1 MIHIDGVK
9 DNMIA
14 NNVDPF
20 EPTHPGEVIRDELE
34 DRGMSQRQLAK
45 KMGMSYSVLNDII
58 NGKRD
63 ISVEYAMML
72 EAALGIDADLW
83 INMQTQYSKQMAK
96 RDKGF
101 LSKLENIRRVAG
113 ALVKP
118 CGFITRR

>member
-45 KMGMSYSVLNDII
+45 KWVCPILFS
-58 NGKRD
+58 
-63 ISVEYAMML
+63 
-72 EAALGIDADLW
+72 
-83 INMQTQYSKQMAK
+83 TT
-96 RDKGF
+96 
-101 LSKLENIRRVAG
+101 LSTANV
-113 ALVKP
+113 
-118 CGFITRR
+118 T

>member
-34 DRGMSQRQLAK
+34 DRGISQRQLAK

-72 EAALGIDADLW
+72 EAALGIDADFW
-83 INMQTQYSKQMAK
+83 INMQTQYSKQKAK
-96 RDKGF
+96 HAKGF
-101 LSKLENIRRVAG
+101 LSKLENIRKVA
-113 ALVKP
+113 AVL
-118 CGFITRR
+118 

>member
-20 EPTHPGEVIRDELE
+20 EPTHTGEVIRDELE

-72 EAALGIDADLW
+72 EAALGIDADFW

-101 LSKLENIRRVAG
+101 LSKLENIRRVA
-113 ALVKP
+113 AVL
-118 CGFITRR
+118 

>member
-34 DRGMSQRQLAK
+34 DRGISQRQLAK

-72 EAALGIDADLW
+72 EAALGIDADFW
-83 INMQTQYSKQMAK
+83 INMKTQYSKQMAK

-101 LSKLENIRRVAG
+101 LSKLENIRRVA
-113 ALVKP
+113 AVL
-118 CGFITRR
+118 